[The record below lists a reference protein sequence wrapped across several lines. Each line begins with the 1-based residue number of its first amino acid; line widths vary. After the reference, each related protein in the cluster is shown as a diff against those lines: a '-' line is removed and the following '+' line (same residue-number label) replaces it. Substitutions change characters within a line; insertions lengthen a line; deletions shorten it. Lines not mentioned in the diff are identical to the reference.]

1 MDKLN
6 TYFEV
11 LKWASSFLNQHE
23 KETYIAEY
31 LLLEKKGWSKTDLL
45 LHFRDAMPETEQKE
59 FQHDLNQILNNVP
72 PQYIIGAC
80 DFFGYRFK
88 VNESTLIPRPETE
101 ELVSLC
107 LDENDKEGLTV
118 VDVGT
123 GTGAIGLSLKKNRPT
138 WQVSV
143 SDISDKALEI
153 TKENANELGVS
164 VEFLLGDTLE
174 PVKNEV
180 DIIISNPP
188 YISIAEWDDM
198 DESVREFEPKL
209 ALFAEDDGLAIY
221 KKLAQ
226 ESVHQLKESGKIY
239 LEIGYLQGEAV
250 KSLFQEVF
258 PRKQVT
264 ILKDLNGHDRMIKV
278 S

>member
-1 MDKLN
+1 
-6 TYFEV
+6 
-11 LKWASSFLNQHE
+11 
-23 KETYIAEY
+23 
-31 LLLEKKGWSKTDLL
+31 LEKKGWSKTDLL